1 MVGFWIA
8 AALLAAGAAILILR
22 GGRAMAAG
30 ADRDPAVSVYRRA
43 LAEIDEMA
51 DRDLIA
57 PGERRATRA
66 EAARRLLVAADR
78 QVQPLARGVGPR
90 GLLAAA
96 AAGPLLAA
104 LVYMAVG
111 SPGAPDQ
118 PFAGRLARW
127 RAKPELDRPVEL
139 AAALRSLAAE
149 HSGDAEPLR
158 RLASLDLALGDADG
172 AAHALRKAITIAPDR
187 ADLLA
192 PLGELVVLKAQ
203 GAVGPE
209 AEALFRRA
217 LRGDA
222 GSPTARYY
230 LARARIAQGDRPGGL
245 ALWRDLL
252 GALAADDPRRPM
264 LEADIAAVE
273 RTGHLADAAPPA
285 SPAATSEAIRGMVDG
300 LAGRLE
306 GHPDDPAGWVRLVRA
321 YTVLGE
327 DDKRAAALARARRL
341 YAGNPTVL
349 RALMAAQ
356 RPAPS

>member
-1 MVGFWIA
+1 MIGFWIA
-8 AALLAAGAAILILR
+8 AALLAASAAILMVR
-22 GGRAMAAG
+22 GGRAAALG

-43 LAEIDEMA
+43 LAEIDDMA
-51 DRDLIA
+51 ERDLIA
-57 PGERRATRA
+57 PDERRATRA

-78 QVQPLARGVGPR
+78 QVQPPTRRLGQS
-90 GLLAAA
+90 GLLAVA
-96 AAGPLLAA
+96 AAGPFLAVLIYGA
-104 LVYMAVG
+104 MG
-111 SPGAPDQ
+111 SPDAPDQ

-127 RAKPELDRPVEL
+127 RASPELDRPAEL
-139 AAALRSLAAE
+139 AAALRSLASE
-149 HSGDAEPLR
+149 HPGDAEPLR

-203 GAVGPE
+203 GVVGPE
-209 AEALFRRA
+209 ADALFRRA

-230 LARARIAQGDRPGGL
+230 LARARIARGDGAGGL

-252 GALAADDPRRPM
+252 GALATGDPRRPM

-273 RTGHLADAAPPA
+273 RTGHLADAAPPI
-285 SPAATSEAIRGMVDG
+285 SSAAASEAIRGMVDG
-300 LAGRLE
+300 LAQRLE
-306 GHPDDPAGWVRLVRA
+306 TRPDDPAGWVRLVRA
-321 YTVLGE
+321 YAVLGE
-327 DDKRAAALARARRL
+327 SDKQAAAAARARRL
-341 YAGNPTVL
+341 YRGDPAVQ
-349 RALMAAQ
+349 RALAAAQ